1 MRGTR
6 KVGSLS
12 HGIISPVQSLSF
24 ISPSIA
30 YFIHRKYG
38 SNSLVNLLENIGF
51 RVSYNVAKMF
61 EVSVIHNP
69 QQLVP
74 PEVFLQYEFDNAD
87 HIGWYEDISQHG
99 RQQLPNLST

>member
-1 MRGTR
+1 M
-6 KVGSLS
+6 L
-12 HGIISPVQSLSF
+12 
-24 ISPSIA
+24 
-30 YFIHRKYG
+30 
-38 SNSLVNLLENIGF
+38 
-51 RVSYNVAKMF
+51 

-74 PEVFLQYEFDNAD
+74 PDVFLQYEFDSAD